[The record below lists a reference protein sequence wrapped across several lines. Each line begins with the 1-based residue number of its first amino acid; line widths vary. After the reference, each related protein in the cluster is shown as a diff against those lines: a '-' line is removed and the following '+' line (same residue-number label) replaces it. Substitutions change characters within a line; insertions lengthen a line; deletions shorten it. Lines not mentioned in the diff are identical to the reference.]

1 LLSLII
7 GSYCLLLLLIKPIYA
22 EKSFKNKPI
31 FVELKQ
37 TIMEEKT
44 VSVWKTTFMPAIYL
58 GIVLILVSVVF
69 YVTGNMFATWASY
82 ITIPITIAGIVY
94 GQITHKKEI
103 GGTLTYGQALG
114 SGTITL
120 LYASVVNSIYAILL
134 YKVIDPTL
142 LEQMRIFLEQKFV
155 QQGNIPEEQL
165 DMIVNFTMK
174 LQTPPLSIF
183 TGIAGGAF
191 MGLIISL
198 ITGIFVKKNPVDEVP
213 E

>member
-44 VSVWKTTFMPAIYL
+44 VSVWKTTLMPAVYL
-58 GIVLILVSVVF
+58 GIVLILVSIVF
-69 YVTGNMFATWASY
+69 YVTGNTFSNWASY
-82 ITIPITIAGIVY
+82 LTYPVIIAGVIY
-94 GQITHKKEI
+94 GQLYHKKEL
-103 GGTLTYGQALG
+103 GGTLTYGQAVG
-114 SGTITL
+114 SGTVTL
-120 LYASVVNSIYAILL
+120 IFASVITSIYTILL

-142 LEQMRIFLEQKFV
+142 LEQMRIFIEQKIV
-155 QQGNIPEEQL
+155 QQGRVPEEQI
-165 DMIVNFTMK
+165 DMSVNIAMK
-174 LQTPPLSIF
+174 MQTPPLSII
-183 TGIAGGAF
+183 TGIVGGAIT
-191 MGLIISL
+191 GLIISL
-198 ITGIFVKKNPVDEVP
+198 ITGIFVKKNPEDEVP